1 MYFTGSRSNRQETRQ
16 GDTDAY
22 LSTISQ
28 APTYMPWLP
37 DDGTGIK
44 RYASKAFSFES
55 NNKNMVAIVETE
67 NFKTNVN
74 TDVNAQA
81 WLEVNPIKGL
91 TWYTKG
97 AMRYKQQHEKIWGAM
112 ATPIYYY
119 HDGKQNGTLNT
130 GGTGLTSTMNNSSY
144 YNLYTYLKYD
154 WATPNKEHDFSV
166 MAGYN
171 LEYYKLDNLSGYRQ
185 NYDFP
190 LHELNTG
197 IASVQTN
204 SGKSEEWGIM
214 SAFFRANYAFK
225 QRYLLEVNARYDG
238 SSRISSDSRWGIFP
252 SFSLGWRVTEE
263 EWMKELN
270 WEWLNSLKLRGS
282 WGILGNQNIDLYS
295 YYASVTTGKDYSFDN
310 SNLNAGVAQTALTN
324 RDLKWESTSIGDFG
338 IDITAFNG
346 FNVTF
351 DWYKKRTY
359 DILRE
364 AQSNSLLGLKAPY
377 INAGEMVNKGI
388 EVSLAYNGYIQ
399 EGVFKGLSYNAGVF
413 FDRTR
418 NELTKYGTDYIDSS
432 KGLIYKEGLPYES
445 YYGYEAIGI
454 FKDEA
459 DVANSPKQ
467 FNDKTLPGDIKYADI
482 SGPNG
487 VPDGVVDEN
496 DRKVLDGRL
505 PDFEYTVNLA
515 ASWKGFDLSLM
526 GQGVQGVK
534 HYASGWGLRPFYQGS
549 PISQDYIDNMWTE
562 EHTDAKYPRLYFADL
577 GGAKNQRESTY
588 WLYNA
593 SYFRL
598 KNLTFGYTLPKA
610 LTSKAK
616 IERLRFYFSGD
627 NLLTFTK
634 FPQGGDPE
642 RNYNST
648 KGTRLVYYPQN
659 RIISFGVNLEF

>member
-1 MYFTGSRSNRQETRQ
+1 
-16 GDTDAY
+16 
-22 LSTISQ
+22 
-28 APTYMPWLP
+28 
-37 DDGTGIK
+37 
-44 RYASKAFSFES
+44 
-55 NNKNMVAIVETE
+55 MVAIVETE

>member
-1 MYFTGSRSNRQETRQ
+1 
-16 GDTDAY
+16 
-22 LSTISQ
+22 
-28 APTYMPWLP
+28 
-37 DDGTGIK
+37 
-44 RYASKAFSFES
+44 
-55 NNKNMVAIVETE
+55 
-67 NFKTNVN
+67 
-74 TDVNAQA
+74 
-81 WLEVNPIKGL
+81 
-91 TWYTKG
+91 
-97 AMRYKQQHEKIWGAM
+97 
-112 ATPIYYY
+112 
-119 HDGKQNGTLNT
+119 
-130 GGTGLTSTMNNSSY
+130 
-144 YNLYTYLKYD
+144 
-154 WATPNKEHDFSV
+154 
-166 MAGYN
+166 
-171 LEYYKLDNLSGYRQ
+171 
-185 NYDFP
+185 
-190 LHELNTG
+190 
-197 IASVQTN
+197 
-204 SGKSEEWGIM
+204 
-214 SAFFRANYAFK
+214 YAFK

-282 WGILGNQNIDLYS
+282 WGILVNQNIDLYS

-515 ASWKGFDLSLM
+515 ASWKGFDLSAIFAYSIGGYIYNRDITMILHN
-526 GQGVQGVK
+526 GSLEGRDWSTEILKRWTPDNRNTDVPALSTTTNNWNS
-534 HYASGWGLRPFYQGS
+534 ASTRFLQ
-549 PISQDYIDNMWTE
+549 N
-562 EHTDAKYPRLYFADL
+562 
-577 GGAKNQRESTY
+577 N
-588 WLYNA
+588 
-593 SYFRL
+593 SYMRL
-598 KNLTFGYTLPKA
+598 KNLTLSYNLPKQWISKLA
-610 LTSKAK
+610 LS
-616 IERLRFYFSGD
+616 SV
-627 NLLTFTK
+627 
-634 FPQGGDPE
+634 Q
-642 RNYNST
+642 
-648 KGTRLVYYPQN
+648 VY
-659 RIISFGVNLEF
+659 